1 MSQTSEELSLR
12 SFFVR
17 CLDVG
22 LNCDCVIFGKSEEKV
37 MHTMVTYMYEYHA
50 INPEEMTSC
59 MKMKIRENVRES
71 RAFVVTFLRA
81 QYKIPKVF

>member
-1 MSQTSEELSLR
+1 MDET
-12 SFFVR
+12 VR
-17 CLDVG
+17 HM
-22 LNCDCVIFGKSEEKV
+22 FE
-37 MHTMVTYMYEYHA
+37 HHA

-71 RAFVVTFLRA
+71 RALVVTFLRA